1 MHYPLHIVSV
11 FDPRYVPLCRF
22 ANSTHLI
29 VNYLMRQQAF
39 LANEKAMMKVAK
51 YYGKDDIRLEQMPV
65 PVVEEGELLI
75 RIKASG
81 ICGSDVM
88 HWYRA
93 GRGPL
98 VLGHEISGEVTA
110 IGKGVANYKIGDRV
124 AASHHVPCNTCHYCL
139 NGHHTVCDTL
149 RQTNFYP
156 GGFAEYVKL
165 PPINVDRGVYH
176 LPDEISF
183 EEATFIE
190 PLACVYRGQRTAGIK
205 TGLSVL
211 VIGSGISGI
220 LHVQL
225 ARALGA
231 SLVVAT
237 DITPYRLEGAKKFGA
252 HETIDGRLDVPGM
265 FRNVNRGRGADIVIL
280 TAGSEKAIDQAFRAV
295 DRGGTVL
302 FFAPANEGVTMPL
315 PVNDL
320 FWRNEITLASSYAA
334 NYEEHVVA
342 MELIRQKRVNVSDM
356 ITHRLPLEETQKGFR
371 LVEEAKES
379 LKVIIEP

>member
-1 MHYPLHIVSV
+1 
-11 FDPRYVPLCRF
+11 
-22 ANSTHLI
+22 
-29 VNYLMRQQAF
+29 
-39 LANEKAMMKVAK
+39 MMKVAK
-51 YYGKDDIRLEQMPV
+51 YYGKDDIRIERMPV
-65 PVVEEGELLI
+65 PGVSNGELLI

-93 GRGPL
+93 GRGPT
-98 VLGHEISGEVTA
+98 VLGHEISGEVA
-110 IGKGVANYKIGDRV
+110 AVGSGVVNYRAGDRIS
-124 AASHHVPCNTCHYCL
+124 ASHHVPCNTCHYCL

-165 PPINVDRGVYH
+165 PPINVDRGVYRI
-176 LPDEISF
+176 PDEISF

-190 PLACVYRGQRTAGIK
+190 PLACVYRGQRTAGMK
-205 TGLSVL
+205 SGLSVL

-225 ARALGA
+225 ARALAA

-237 DITPYRLEGAKKFGA
+237 DINPYRLEKAKRFGA
-252 HETIDGRLDVPGM
+252 HETIDGGSDVPVM
-265 FRNVNRGRGADIVIL
+265 FRNANSGRGADIVIL
-280 TAGSEKAIDQAFRAV
+280 TASSEKAIAQAFYTV

-302 FFAPANEGVTMPL
+302 FFAPANEGATVSL

-320 FWRNEITLASSYAA
+320 FWRNEITLTSTYAA
-334 NYEEHVVA
+334 NYEEHVIA
-342 MELIRQKRVNVSDM
+342 LELIRQKRVNVCEM
-356 ITHRLPLEETQKGFR
+356 ISHRLPLEETQKGFR

-379 LKVIIEP
+379 LKVIVEP

>member
-1 MHYPLHIVSV
+1 M
-11 FDPRYVPLCRF
+11 
-22 ANSTHLI
+22 N
-29 VNYLMRQQAF
+29 
-39 LANEKAMMKVAK
+39 MKIAK
-51 YYGKDDIRLEQMPV
+51 YYGKDDIRIEEMPV
-65 PVVEEGELLI
+65 PDVGTGELLV

-93 GRGPL
+93 GRGPV

-110 IGKGVANYKIGDRV
+110 VGAGVTNYKAGDRV
-124 AASHHVPCNTCHYCL
+124 SASHHVPCNTCHYCL

-149 RQTNFYP
+149 RRTNFYP

-165 PPINVDRGVYH
+165 PPINVDRGVYV
-176 LPDEISF
+176 LPEEMSF

-190 PLACVYRGQRTAGIK
+190 PLACVYRGQRTAGMK

-220 LHVQL
+220 LHLQL

-231 SLVVAT
+231 ALAVAT
-237 DITPYRLEGAKKFGA
+237 DITPYRLDTAKRFGA
-252 HETIDGRLDVPGM
+252 DETIDGLQDVPGI
-265 FRNVNRGRGADIVIL
+265 FRKMNRGRGADIVIL
-280 TAGSEKAIDQAFRAV
+280 TAGAEKAIDQAFRSV

-302 FFAPANEGVTMPL
+302 FFAPANAGTNVPL

-334 NYEEHVVA
+334 NYEEHVTA
-342 MELIRQKRVNVSDM
+342 MEFIRQKRVFVRDM
-356 ITHRLPLEETQKGFR
+356 ISHRLPLQETQKGFH

-379 LKVIIEP
+379 LKVIVEP